1 MRWEKEKI
9 KAIHCF
15 GDSLTAGYGALPGRG
30 WAARTE
36 AALSISL
43 YNHGTCGALVRD
55 ISDEMRAAISLA
67 EMGEGFFFMG
77 GTNDILCGYRLETIE
92 EKVSGLIFEAAEKVP
107 LTIGV
112 PPLATRESIFTGWQ
126 SAENFE
132 GNQKALSAY
141 GDFLRNISKDLGI
154 LCLDFSKAFP
164 AEDAWYADGL
174 HPNGKGYEKMADMA
188 AALWKS
194 WPSGV

>member
-1 MRWEKEKI
+1 MHWEKEKI

-15 GDSLTAGYGALPGRG
+15 GDSLTAGYGALPGRA
-30 WAARTE
+30 WVARTE

-43 YNHGTCGALVRD
+43 YNHGVCGALVRD

-67 EMGEGFFFMG
+67 EPGEGCFFMG
-77 GTNDILCGYRLETIE
+77 GTNDILCGYRMETIE
-92 EKVSGLIFEAAEKVP
+92 EKVARLIFEAAEKVP

-132 GNQKALSAY
+132 ENQKALSAY
-141 GDFLRNISKDLGI
+141 GDFLRNISKDLEI

-164 AEDAWYADGL
+164 AEDTWYADGL

-188 AALWKS
+188 AALWK
-194 WPSGV
+194 